1 MRFCRHIVQGKSCE
15 RRRCPYVH
23 DLEIKIP
30 CPYSSCKFGPA
41 GVCVYQHKEED
52 FLGKVEDLNGQLVS
66 HLELMWS
73 YQFSKFK
80 WEIQELVKE
89 KLNRELCLTMPRV
102 ENPMVIQVQKFCIS
116 KQWFRSVEVQL
127 EGDDTNRKKDF
138 DDKVGVTEKSESFN
152 GKMLMQGKRK

>member
-1 MRFCRHIVQGKSCE
+1 MVNDRKKITRKDPFLRFCRHIVQGKACE

-41 GVCVYQHKEED
+41 GVCVYQHIPSKEED

-66 HLELMWS
+66 NLELTWS

-89 KLNRELCLTMPRV
+89 KMNQELCLRIPRV
-102 ENPMVIQVQKFCIS
+102 ESPVVIQVQKSCIS
-116 KQWFRSVEVQL
+116 KQWIRSVEVQCSRL
-127 EGDDTNRKKDF
+127 
-138 DDKVGVTEKSESFN
+138 SCP
-152 GKMLMQGKRK
+152 